1 MSGQDLYIELR
12 DRYAYLDQALKAYRR
27 YGRTY
32 GKAESDYR
40 EALTTEMLKKRD
52 EGMPVTILSDVCRG
66 LPLIAKL
73 RLHRDI
79 AKAEY
84 KAAQEAIQVYKL
96 QIRLLEAQIDREY
109 RG

>member
-1 MSGQDLYIELR
+1 M
-12 DRYAYLDQALKAYRR
+12 
-27 YGRTY
+27 
-32 GKAESDYR
+32 
-40 EALTTEMLKKRD
+40 
-52 EGMPVTILSDVCRG
+52 TILSDVCRG

-79 AKAEY
+79 AEAEY